1 MKIRELMCNCVQ
13 TCRAQDSLAK
23 AAQLMW
29 DFDCGAVPVV
39 DEDGAL
45 VGMITDRD
53 IAMAAYLQGK
63 TLAESRVFTVMSRNV
78 ETIGPEDSPVIAE
91 FAMQRR
97 QVRRLP
103 VVDEHGRLLG
113 MVTLGDLAHFMASE
127 QSFGSDGMTWSAVA
141 HTLAAVSEPR
151 SVRLPPATDAA
162 DAAE

>member
-1 MKIRELMCNCVQ
+1 MKIREVMSEDVR
-13 TCRAQDSLAK
+13 TCRAHDSLAK

-29 DFDCGAVPVV
+29 DFDCGAIPVV
-39 DEDGAL
+39 DERDRL

-63 TLAESRVFTVMSRNV
+63 TLTESRVFTVMARDV
-78 ETIGPEDSPVIAE
+78 ETIGPEESPILAE

-103 VVDEHGRLLG
+103 VVDEQGRLLG
-113 MVTLGDLAHFMASE
+113 IVSLGDLAYFMAAE
-127 QSFGSDGMTWSAVA
+127 QSFGGDGMTWSAVA
-141 HTLAAVSEPR
+141 HTLAAVSAPR
-151 SVRLPPATDAA
+151 SVQPHPERI